1 MARRRSPGYGTLR
14 PNMGDVMTERKS
26 VARLVQDAIDRGA
39 TTVEEIH
46 KTIADLPLK
55 ILEERELL
63 RGPAKQVR
71 RVQDQTIGAVY
82 GLIREVNRQ
91 VGNLATDL
99 LNRRGPGAERK
110 RQGGSADH

>member
-1 MARRRSPGYGTLR
+1 MS
-14 PNMGDVMTERKS
+14 DKKS

-46 KTIADLPLK
+46 KAIADLPLK
-55 ILEERELL
+55 ILEERDLL

-82 GLIREVNRQ
+82 GLIREVNHQ
-91 VGNLATDL
+91 VGKLASDL
-99 LNRRGPGAERK
+99 LEKRSGRAAAEGKRRPAA
-110 RQGGSADH
+110 GGEH